1 MTQVSVININSPFL
15 DQKPGTSGLRK
26 STLKFQE
33 EHYLEV
39 FIEAILQ
46 SLEDLKGSTLVVG
59 GDGRYGNIE
68 AIKKIIQICIA
79 HKVQK
84 VIVPKY
90 GLLSTPATS
99 HLIRKENAIGGIIL
113 SASHNPGGIDGDF
126 GVKLNISN
134 GGPAPEIITNKIFKA
149 SQLLTSYKI
158 CKIQLPDLSEYGTF
172 PYGETTLEIIDGLK
186 DYSNLMEKIFD
197 FDQISDFLKK
207 DFSLIFD
214 AMNAVTGPYAK
225 NIFVEK
231 MGLAKDCVMN
241 GNPLKDFGGLHPDP
255 NLTYASHLADLLLN
269 KKSYSFGAACDGD
282 GDRNMILGSGCFV
295 NPSDSLAVITAN
307 TKCVPGYK
315 DGITGV
321 ARSMPTS
328 SAVDNVARALNI
340 PCFETPTGWKF
351 FGNLL
356 DSNLITLCGEES
368 FGTGSNH
375 VREKDG
381 LWAVLYWLQ
390 VLAEKKCSVSDLM
403 QNHWKLAKEMLQSMY
418 AAKGIGLAAPQIGI
432 NKELLVID
440 VNFEDSAAEPLIL
453 INPEITD
460 YGTTLNSYEE
470 GCLSIPGVYLNVVR
484 PSTIKLKFRD
494 EMGRPRKMKADG
506 LLARC
511 IQHEMDHLNGILF
524 VDRVTSKDDLNKELK
539 KEGFNEKDVISI
551 S

>member
-1 MTQVSVININSPFL
+1 MTEVNVIHINSPFL

-33 EHYLEV
+33 QHYLEV
-39 FIEAILQ
+39 FIEAILL
-46 SLEDLKGSTLVVG
+46 SLENIKGSTLVVG

-68 AIKKIIQICIA
+68 AIEKIVQICVA
-79 HKVQK
+79 HKVGK
-84 VIVPKY
+84 VIVPKD

-99 HLIRKENAIGGIIL
+99 NLIRKENAVGGIIL

-126 GVKLNISN
+126 GVKLNIAN
-134 GGPAPEIITNKIFKA
+134 GGPAPEIITNQIFK
-149 SQLLTSYKI
+149 STQSLTSYKI
-158 CKIQLPDLSEYGTF
+158 SKIKLPDFSQYGSF
-172 PYGETTLEIIDGLK
+172 NYGETTLEIIDGLK
-186 DYSNLMEKIFD
+186 DYSALMEKIFD

-231 MGLAKDCVMN
+231 MGLADDCVMN
-241 GNPLKDFGGLHPDP
+241 GDPLKDFGGLHPDP
-255 NLTYASHLADLLLN
+255 NLTYAAHLADLLLN

-307 TKCVPGYK
+307 TTCVPGYK
-315 DGITGV
+315 EGISGV

-328 SAVDNVARALNI
+328 SAVDIVASALNI
-340 PCFETPTGWKF
+340 PCYETPTGWKF

-356 DSNLITLCGEES
+356 DSNLITICGEES

-390 VLAEKKCSVSDLM
+390 ILAEKNCSVSDLIK
-403 QNHWKLAKEMLQSMY
+403 NHWRQFGRNYYSRHDYEAIPSNIANQIFDKLSSMLPTLIGTNFAGNLVKDADNFSYLDPVDNSISENQGLRVILEDNSRVIVRLSGTGT
-418 AAKGIGLAAPQIGI
+418 KGATLRLYFEKFINPQQNLSLNPQIAL
-432 NKELLVID
+432 K
-440 VNFEDSAAEPLIL
+440 PLIDD
-453 INPEITD
+453 I
-460 YGTTLNSYEE
+460 
-470 GCLSIPGVYLNVVR
+470 
-484 PSTIKLKFRD
+484 
-494 EMGRPRKMKADG
+494 
-506 LLARC
+506 
-511 IQHEMDHLNGILF
+511 
-524 VDRVTSKDDLNKELK
+524 DDLLNISKLTKMETPT
-539 KEGFNEKDVISI
+539 VIT
-551 S
+551 

>member
-1 MTQVSVININSPFL
+1 MNQVSVININSPFL

-68 AIKKIIQICIA
+68 AIEKIVQICIA

-99 HLIRKENAIGGIIL
+99 HLIRKEKAIGGIIL

-158 CKIQLPDLSEYGTF
+158 CKIQLPDFSEYGTY
-172 PYGETTLEIIDGLK
+172 PYGETTLEIIDGLT

-231 MGLAKDCVMN
+231 MGLAPDCVMN

-307 TKCVPGYK
+307 AKYVPGYK

-328 SAVDNVARALNI
+328 SAVDIVANSLSI

-356 DSNLITLCGEES
+356 DSNLITICGEES

-390 VLAEKKCSVSDLM
+390 ILSEKNCSVSDLIH
-403 QNHWKLAKEMLQSMY
+403 NHWKQYGRNYYSRHDYEAIPSSTANKIFDNLSSQLGILKGNKFAGNLVKEADNFSYIDPVDKSISSNQGLRIILDDNSRIILRLSGTGT
-418 AAKGIGLAAPQIGI
+418 KGSTLRLYFEKYSSPKEDLNLNPQIALKHLI
-432 NKELLVID
+432 KNLNDLLNITKLTQMDKPTVI
-440 VNFEDSAAEPLIL
+440 
-453 INPEITD
+453 T
-460 YGTTLNSYEE
+460 
-470 GCLSIPGVYLNVVR
+470 
-484 PSTIKLKFRD
+484 
-494 EMGRPRKMKADG
+494 
-506 LLARC
+506 
-511 IQHEMDHLNGILF
+511 
-524 VDRVTSKDDLNKELK
+524 
-539 KEGFNEKDVISI
+539 
-551 S
+551 

>member
-68 AIKKIIQICIA
+68 AIEKIVQICIA

-158 CKIQLPDLSEYGTF
+158 CKIQLPDFSEYGTYS
-172 PYGETTLEIIDGLK
+172 YGETTLEIIDGLT

-231 MGLAKDCVMN
+231 MGLA
-241 GNPLKDFGGLHPDP
+241 
-255 NLTYASHLADLLLN
+255 
-269 KKSYSFGAACDGD
+269 
-282 GDRNMILGSGCFV
+282 
-295 NPSDSLAVITAN
+295 
-307 TKCVPGYK
+307 
-315 DGITGV
+315 
-321 ARSMPTS
+321 
-328 SAVDNVARALNI
+328 
-340 PCFETPTGWKF
+340 
-351 FGNLL
+351 
-356 DSNLITLCGEES
+356 LI
-368 FGTGSNH
+368 
-375 VREKDG
+375 
-381 LWAVLYWLQ
+381 
-390 VLAEKKCSVSDLM
+390 VS
-403 QNHWKLAKEMLQSMY
+403 
-418 AAKGIGLAAPQIGI
+418 
-432 NKELLVID
+432 
-440 VNFEDSAAEPLIL
+440 
-453 INPEITD
+453 
-460 YGTTLNSYEE
+460 
-470 GCLSIPGVYLNVVR
+470 
-484 PSTIKLKFRD
+484 
-494 EMGRPRKMKADG
+494 
-506 LLARC
+506 
-511 IQHEMDHLNGILF
+511 
-524 VDRVTSKDDLNKELK
+524 
-539 KEGFNEKDVISI
+539 
-551 S
+551 

>member
-1 MTQVSVININSPFL
+1 MTEVNVININSPFL

-33 EHYLEV
+33 EHYLEI
-39 FIEAILQ
+39 FIEAILL
-46 SLEDLKGSTLVVG
+46 SLENLEGSTLVVG

-68 AIKKIIQICIA
+68 AIEKIVQICVA
-79 HKVQK
+79 HKVGK
-84 VIVPKY
+84 VIVPKD

-99 HLIRKENAIGGIIL
+99 NLIRKENAIGGIIL

-126 GVKLNISN
+126 GVKLNIGN
-134 GGPAPEIITNKIFKA
+134 GGPAPEIITNQIFKS
-149 SQLLTSYKI
+149 SQSLTSYKI
-158 CKIQLPDLSEYGTF
+158 CKIKLPNFSKYGSF
-172 PYGETTLEIIDGLK
+172 HYGETSLNIIDGLK
-186 DYSNLMEKIFD
+186 DYSALMEKIFD

-225 NIFVEK
+225 NIFIEK
-231 MGLAKDCVMN
+231 MGLEQDCVMN

-255 NLTYASHLADLLLN
+255 NLTYAAHLADLLLN
-269 KKSYSFGAACDGD
+269 KKSYNFGAACDGD

-307 TKCVPGYK
+307 TACVPGYK
-315 DGITGV
+315 EGISGV

-328 SAVDNVARALNI
+328 SAVDIVAGALNI

-356 DSNLITLCGEES
+356 DSNLITICGEES

-390 VLAEKKCSVSDLM
+390 ILAEKNCSVSDLI
-403 QNHWKLAKEMLQSMY
+403 QNHWRKFGRNYYSRHDYEAIPSNIANQIFDNLSSILPTL
-418 AAKGIGLAAPQIGI
+418 KGTNFASTSVKDADNFSYLDPVDNSISENQGLRVILEDNSRVIVRLSGTGTKGATLRLYFEKFINPQQNLSLNPQIAL
-432 NKELLVID
+432 K
-440 VNFEDSAAEPLIL
+440 PLI
-453 INPEITD
+453 
-460 YGTTLNSYEE
+460 
-470 GCLSIPGVYLNVVR
+470 
-484 PSTIKLKFRD
+484 
-494 EMGRPRKMKADG
+494 
-506 LLARC
+506 
-511 IQHEMDHLNGILF
+511 
-524 VDRVTSKDDLNKELK
+524 DDLDDLLNISKLTKMETPT
-539 KEGFNEKDVISI
+539 VIT
-551 S
+551 